1 MVSDIRVPGN
11 HTQVILTYW
20 FVFYFFC
27 ILLFSFVVF
36 NVLLVLVFAGS
47 GELDP
52 HWLSNLLREL
62 CELAQKPLTVSVQIH
77 APLRLECSL
86 WEVLSVISKIYLD
99 VERQKERKKVET
111 ANAANAANVLTGSTG
126 ATATTAA
133 TSVEDGTLRR
143 RKSSVTNFDGFD
155 SYKEKE
161 IHTSVEASIAM
172 TVARQS
178 ILDVQNVMSTLLD
191 LMNDIT
197 LTLSTIVAGGEGG
210 VLGIRIDD
218 LDADLQLPQNPFQ
231 LLSAPMI
238 IGQTLDA
245 R

>member
-1 MVSDIRVPGN
+1 MKYNVYIKTSTTNRN
-11 HTQVILTYW
+11 
-20 FVFYFFC
+20 
-27 ILLFSFVVF
+27 ILLIDEENLNIVVEAYSLGKETF
-36 NVLLVLVFAGS
+36 FINGVK
-47 GELDP
+47 

-62 CELAQKPLTVSVQIH
+62 CELAQKPMTVSVQIH

-99 VERQKERKKVET
+99 VERQKERKKVESV
-111 ANAANAANVLTGSTG
+111 NGANAANVSTGTTG
-126 ATATTAA
+126 ATTTTAA
-133 TSVEDGTLRR
+133 TSVEDGTLMRR

>member
-1 MVSDIRVPGN
+1 MFHVLGTSIAGN
-11 HTQVILTYW
+11 
-20 FVFYFFC
+20 
-27 ILLFSFVVF
+27 
-36 NVLLVLVFAGS
+36 

-62 CELAQKPLTVSVQIH
+62 CELAQKPMTVSVQIH

-99 VERQKERKKVET
+99 VERQKERKKVESV
-111 ANAANAANVLTGSTG
+111 NGANAANVSTGTTG
-126 ATATTAA
+126 ATTTTAA
-133 TSVEDGTLRR
+133 TSVEDGTLMRR

-231 LLSAPMI
+231 FLSAPMI

>member
-1 MVSDIRVPGN
+1 MFHVLGASIAGN
-11 HTQVILTYW
+11 
-20 FVFYFFC
+20 
-27 ILLFSFVVF
+27 
-36 NVLLVLVFAGS
+36 

-62 CELAQKPLTVSVQIH
+62 CELAQKPMTVSVQIH

-99 VERQKERKKVET
+99 VERQKERKKVESV
-111 ANAANAANVLTGSTG
+111 NGANAANVSTGTTG
-126 ATATTAA
+126 ATTTTAA
-133 TSVEDGTLRR
+133 TSVEDRTLMRR

-178 ILDVQNVMSTLLD
+178 ILYVQNVMSTLLD

>member
-1 MVSDIRVPGN
+1 MIYGCQATTHRSHSRIGLCF
-11 HTQVILTYW
+11 TFFVIYCFRLLCFMFFWYW
-20 FVFYFFC
+20 Y
-27 ILLFSFVVF
+27 
-36 NVLLVLVFAGS
+36 FAGS

>member
-1 MVSDIRVPGN
+1 M
-11 HTQVILTYW
+11 
-20 FVFYFFC
+20 
-27 ILLFSFVVF
+27 
-36 NVLLVLVFAGS
+36 
-47 GELDP
+47 
-52 HWLSNLLREL
+52 
-62 CELAQKPLTVSVQIH
+62 TVSVQIH

-99 VERQKERKKVET
+99 VERQKERKKVES
-111 ANAANAANVLTGSTG
+111 ANGANAANVSTGTTG
-126 ATATTAA
+126 ATTTTAA
-133 TSVEDGTLRR
+133 TSVEDRTLMRR